1 MNLNHIFFSLLG
13 FLFIFITNFN
23 PILAE
28 TTLIKTQTSIE
39 INFPKDIQFKIS
51 GELNDE
57 IETIN
62 LIFKIGYS
70 NSNII
75 QPINFNQNQNNF
87 EGNLTW
93 NTNTANKYIPPG
105 SPIEYSYEIKTTS
118 KKTFSSKINKLVY
131 LDNNQKWNSVKYK
144 SITMYYIEVF
154 ENVVQ
159 SRANDLLEAT
169 LQTVEYISPLLGL
182 EAKNEPLNI
191 VLFNDYSYM
200 SKSLAPKSDAQS
212 EKLITQGQAYP
223 KHGVVLLLDGRESKG
238 TASHEITHILVER
251 AAGSPY
257 TVIPSWLNEGL
268 AEYANPIKGFSYQN
282 SFENNLKAD
291 TLLSITKYTSP
302 PGKPEDIIL
311 FYGQS
316 EKIVEYMIETL
327 GRKEF
332 TDFIKSMQS
341 GMSLNNALKKIY
353 GMNKVEIENEW
364 RKEIGASLIEETNKN
379 TKPKST
385 TSSVQLYTL
394 DSMKNDSKEVNK
406 PTEINLTKA
415 NDSENISEDNK
426 SRLNNKN
433 SCGLSDSNEILM
445 LGYFFSVVMLY
456 KRKNRK

>member
-1 MNLNHIFFSLLG
+1 
-13 FLFIFITNFN
+13 
-23 PILAE
+23 
-28 TTLIKTQTSIE
+28 
-39 INFPKDIQFKIS
+39 
-51 GELNDE
+51 
-57 IETIN
+57 
-62 LIFKIGYS
+62 
-70 NSNII
+70 
-75 QPINFNQNQNNF
+75 
-87 EGNLTW
+87 
-93 NTNTANKYIPPG
+93 
-105 SPIEYSYEIKTTS
+105 
-118 KKTFSSKINKLVY
+118 
-131 LDNNQKWNSVKYK
+131 
-144 SITMYYIEVF
+144 
-154 ENVVQ
+154 
-159 SRANDLLEAT
+159 
-169 LQTVEYISPLLGL
+169 
-182 EAKNEPLNI
+182 
-191 VLFNDYSYM
+191 M

-238 TASHEITHILVER
+238 TASHEITHILVDR

-282 SFENNLKAD
+282 SFENNLKTD

-311 FYGQS
+311 FYGQA

-332 TDFIKSMQS
+332 TDFIKSMKS
-341 GMSLNNALKKIY
+341 GMSLNNALEKIY

-406 PTEINLTKA
+406 PTEINLIKA
-415 NDSENISEDNK
+415 NDSENISEK
-426 SRLNNKN
+426 KETRLNNKN

-445 LGYFFSVVMLY
+445 LVYFFSVVMLY
-456 KRKNRK
+456 KKKNRK